1 MCTNMHMCSHQ
12 WDIVWI
18 VTQRPSR
25 SQKSLRFF
33 QANIL
38 INNIIEPCINKQTWD
53 LFRLIRVNRGEW
65 LWSLANTN
73 GTNKHA
79 KIYVGRPMTVH
90 NLLFWAHT
98 LCMSYGTKM
107 FLLVGSS
114 VNSKRLLCSVH
125 GQGQK
130 KEQKHATKN
139 FVKFHNH
146 FFLLTMGQLEWLI
159 NWLTGTI

>member
-65 LWSLANTN
+65 LSYEAWQTPMEQTKTSRFMLEGPWPCTIFCFELIHYAWVMEPKCFCWLVPQSIVNNSCVLCTVKVKRKNKNMQQRTLSSFITISFYWLWAN
-73 GTNKHA
+73 
-79 KIYVGRPMTVH
+79 
-90 NLLFWAHT
+90 L
-98 LCMSYGTKM
+98 SD
-107 FLLVGSS
+107 
-114 VNSKRLLCSVH
+114 
-125 GQGQK
+125 
-130 KEQKHATKN
+130 
-139 FVKFHNH
+139 
-146 FFLLTMGQLEWLI
+146 
-159 NWLTGTI
+159 WLTGTI